1 VLDDTVCYL
10 ADPTAES
17 FAAGLVAALTDESG
31 SAERVRNAMALYER
45 EYSRPVYE
53 RKIRRLLEIVA

>member
-1 VLDDTVCYL
+1 
-10 ADPTAES
+10 
-17 FAAGLVAALTDESG
+17 
-31 SAERVRNAMALYER
+31 MALYQR